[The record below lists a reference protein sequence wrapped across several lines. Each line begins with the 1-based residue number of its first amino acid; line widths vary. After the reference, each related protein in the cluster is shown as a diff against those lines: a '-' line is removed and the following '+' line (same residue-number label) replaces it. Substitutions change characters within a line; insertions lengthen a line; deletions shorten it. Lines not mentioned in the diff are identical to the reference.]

1 MESHLLVGPISAAR
15 YGCAANSSHFHSA
28 ASSTWANSPR
38 RRSPLVMASSSSA
51 AVNGGQN
58 YYAVLGVARTATTV
72 QIKRAYRLLAR
83 KASLCFSL
91 LLSLSFHYSIGS
103 PLHSSFHHGIISTTN
118 STTNSLGDAIGVA
131 DPARF
136 SRQHTRLATVAPVE
150 EEEKEEHIFD
160 DEKQDTGKT
169 LEFEI
174 VILFK
179 ESLYHPDVSKD
190 PHAAELFKSIHH
202 AYEVLSNEATRVQY
216 DQELQ
221 FGHKPYREKWSY
233 STEFEDQARFYRW
246 DRMRKKMDRERYW
259 ENYNVNE
266 DYYTSE
272 TDEEEDE
279 VVDLDEERGSFV
291 EVLRSAFMSLFL
303 LQTLGSRFSLT
314 FSSLMALFDKKL
326 DTGYKM
332 GYVIAWILGGRG
344 GILLT
349 LCLSFA
355 SWVCG
360 KTSSSV
366 VALVVVALWVGS
378 YLARY
383 APLPQG
389 ALLALLYMSI
399 KLQSDLI

>member
-1 MESHLLVGPISAAR
+1 MQSHLLVGPISVAR
-15 YGCAANSSHFHSA
+15 FGGAVGSSPFHSA
-28 ASSTWANSPR
+28 WTSPPR
-38 RRSPLVMASSSSA
+38 RRSPLVVASSSPA
-51 AVNGGQN
+51 AVNGGRN
-58 YYAVLGVARTATTV
+58 HYAVLGVARTATAV
-72 QIKRAYRLLAR
+72 DIKRAYRLLAR
-83 KASLCFSL
+83 K
-91 LLSLSFHYSIGS
+91 
-103 PLHSSFHHGIISTTN
+103 
-118 STTNSLGDAIGVA
+118 
-131 DPARF
+131 
-136 SRQHTRLATVAPVE
+136 
-150 EEEKEEHIFD
+150 
-160 DEKQDTGKT
+160 
-169 LEFEI
+169 
-174 VILFK
+174 
-179 ESLYHPDVSKD
+179 YHPDVSKD

-233 STEFEDQARFYRW
+233 STEFEDQVRVYRW
-246 DRMRKKMDRERYW
+246 AHVRKKMDSERYW
-259 ENYNVNE
+259 EHYNANE
-266 DYYTSE
+266 GYYSSDE

-279 VVDLDEERGSFV
+279 RNLDEERSSFI

-303 LQTLGSRFSLT
+303 VQTFGSRLSLT
-314 FSSLMALFDKKL
+314 FSGLMALFDKKL
-326 DTGYKM
+326 DTGYKI
-332 GYVIAWILGGRG
+332 GYAIAWILGGRG

-366 VALVVVALWVGS
+366 VALVVVAMWVGS

>member
-1 MESHLLVGPISAAR
+1 MQSHLLVGPISVSR
-15 YGCAANSSHFHSA
+15 YGGAADSGAFHSS
-28 ASSTWANSPR
+28 ASSAWTSPPR
-38 RRSPLVMASSSSA
+38 RRSPLVVASSSPA

-58 YYAVLGVARTATTV
+58 HYAVLGVARTATTV
-72 QIKRAYRLLAR
+72 EIKRAYRLLAR
-83 KASLCFSL
+83 
-91 LLSLSFHYSIGS
+91 
-103 PLHSSFHHGIISTTN
+103 
-118 STTNSLGDAIGVA
+118 
-131 DPARF
+131 
-136 SRQHTRLATVAPVE
+136 E
-150 EEEKEEHIFD
+150 
-160 DEKQDTGKT
+160 
-169 LEFEI
+169 
-174 VILFK
+174 
-179 ESLYHPDVSKD
+179 YHPDVSKD
-190 PHAAELFKSIHH
+190 PLAAELFKSIHH

-221 FGHKPYREKWSY
+221 FGRKPCREKWGY
-233 STEFEDQARFYRW
+233 STEFEDQVRVYRW
-246 DRMRKKMDRERYW
+246 AHMRKKMQSERCW
-259 ENYNVNE
+259 EHYNVNE
-266 DYYTSE
+266 GYYTSE

-279 VVDLDEERGSFV
+279 GNVDEERGSFI

-303 LQTLGSRFSLT
+303 FQTFGSRLSLT
-314 FSSLMALFDKKL
+314 FSSLTALFDKKL
-326 DTGYKM
+326 DTGYKI

-366 VALVVVALWVGS
+366 VALVVVAMWVGS